1 MVENAWGN
9 NLDRFVNQK
18 QKQRQPF
25 DILLGHVKAPQRFS
39 FLAVLGCRPNTKASL
54 IKYVIFQLLNLVMT

>member
-18 QKQRQPF
+18 QKQREPF
-25 DILLGHVKAPQRFS
+25 DILFRHLKAPHR
-39 FLAVLGCRPNTKASL
+39 LSL
-54 IKYVIFQLLNLVMT
+54 PRSTWVQAEYQSQDY